1 MDKQTHQVGY
11 WGPVTA
17 TLDWC
22 EANYQFSHYVAEM
35 SNTFSNL
42 FFVFISLY
50 GASLSL
56 RQSLPARYLIGFA
69 GCALVGLGS
78 IFFHAT
84 LLYEAQLADELPM
97 IYAASFLLAVL
108 LESEPGFG
116 FKSTYSKFLVAAT
129 ILFDIVF
136 TASYFVYR
144 DPVYHQSVFAA
155 LMLATLSREAY
166 LLKWSEASRT
176 IPDKK
181 KATIVEVLRTGFLF
195 FLFGFFIWNLDNI
208 FCNSWTRIKQ
218 AVGWPTAF
226 FMEGHAWW
234 HVFTGL
240 GTFYLNQGATCATL
254 SVKGDHHKYRI
265 DYYYGLPLVMRTT
278 SKPGA
283 VKVKVK
289 E

>member
-22 EANYQFSHYVAEM
+22 EVRIELYA
-35 SNTFSNL
+35 SNVSPSRLSGQLPVLSLCGRNVQHVLQSFLRVYLSIRCK
-42 FFVFISLY
+42 FVIE
-50 GASLSL
+50 AIVTCSLSHRICCSSSAATTPLHRADLL
-56 RQSLPARYLIGFA
+56 RLQ

-136 TASYFVYR
+136 TAS
-144 DPVYHQSVFAA
+144 
-155 LMLATLSREAY
+155 
-166 LLKWSEASRT
+166 
-176 IPDKK
+176 
-181 KATIVEVLRTGFLF
+181 
-195 FLFGFFIWNLDNI
+195 
-208 FCNSWTRIKQ
+208 
-218 AVGWPTAF
+218 
-226 FMEGHAWW
+226 
-234 HVFTGL
+234 
-240 GTFYLNQGATCATL
+240 
-254 SVKGDHHKYRI
+254 
-265 DYYYGLPLVMRTT
+265 
-278 SKPGA
+278 
-283 VKVKVK
+283 
-289 E
+289 